1 MAYSVRSTQTT
12 RAKPTHSHQGAP
24 GTGGEAVKRK
34 PPTHKRRYG
43 GGWKESPLRPLTPE
57 GKRRRREWLFA
68 HSLYLHQLMLRE
80 AER

>member
-1 MAYSVRSTQTT
+1 M
-12 RAKPTHSHQGAP
+12 
-24 GTGGEAVKRK
+24 KRK

-43 GGWKESPLRPLTPE
+43 GGWKESPLRLLTPE

-68 HSLYLHQLMLRE
+68 HRLYLHQLMLSE